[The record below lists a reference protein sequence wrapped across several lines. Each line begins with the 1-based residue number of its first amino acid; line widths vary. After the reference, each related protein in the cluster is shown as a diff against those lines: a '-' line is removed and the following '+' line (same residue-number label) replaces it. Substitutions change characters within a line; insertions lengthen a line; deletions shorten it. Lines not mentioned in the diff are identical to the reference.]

1 MKISV
6 IIPVY
11 NTEKYLKECVESVL
25 AQTYHNLEIL
35 LINDGATDSSPQICE
50 SYAKQDARI
59 KLIHKENGG
68 LSDTRNTGIKQCSG
82 DYVLFL
88 DSDDYWD
95 DPKMVEKLADQMQQY
110 PVDILN
116 FRYKKYMEDTKQ
128 FVSCLKSVE
137 DIKQQE
143 KDQILECLI
152 NEGLYISSACNKLIS
167 ASFLKTNEL
176 YFEKGI
182 TSEDIDWC
190 ARMLIK
196 CGSIGYNNTEAYVY
210 RQRSESITHTIS
222 YKNIYDLSNNVK
234 KCVRFGQEIPKGT
247 KFYELYHDF
256 AAYQYGT
263 LLLSN
268 TLVDG
273 DKDRIKVVMKE
284 MKDYSWLLTY
294 HVNPKIKLQYYVKKV
309 VGYNNLIRFLK
320 LYTKIKRY

>member
-50 SYAKQDARI
+50 SYAKQDVRI

-137 DIKQQE
+137 DIRQQE
-143 KDQILECLI
+143 KDQILERLI

-167 ASFLKTNEL
+167 ASFLKKNEL
-176 YFEKGI
+176 YFEK
-182 TSEDIDWC
+182 
-190 ARMLIK
+190 
-196 CGSIGYNNTEAYVY
+196 
-210 RQRSESITHTIS
+210 
-222 YKNIYDLSNNVK
+222 
-234 KCVRFGQEIPKGT
+234 
-247 KFYELYHDF
+247 ELP
-256 AAYQYGT
+256 
-263 LLLSN
+263 
-268 TLVDG
+268 
-273 DKDRIKVVMKE
+273 
-284 MKDYSWLLTY
+284 
-294 HVNPKIKLQYYVKKV
+294 PKI
-309 VGYNNLIRFLK
+309 LIGVQE
-320 LYTKIKRY
+320 Y